1 MVDFFVVAAA
11 VLIVA
16 AGAEVGLAA
25 PSTND
30 SGPIWT
36 LNVAPRKRTTRIKT
50 RSVIARGLRMLE
62 RERELIF
69 CKFIQ

>member
-1 MVDFFVVAAA
+1 VAAAVVGLGVVAAA
-11 VLIVA
+11 V
-16 AGAEVGLAA
+16 VGLGVVVVL

-30 SGPIWT
+30 SGPTWT

-62 RERELIF
+62 RERVLIF

>member
-1 MVDFFVVAAA
+1 LVVAAE
-11 VLIVA
+11 VVDGL
-16 AGAEVGLAA
+16 AEVVDGLDVA
-25 PSTND
+25 PSND
-30 SGPIWT
+30 SGPTWT

-50 RSVIARGLRMLE
+50 RRVTARGLRMLE